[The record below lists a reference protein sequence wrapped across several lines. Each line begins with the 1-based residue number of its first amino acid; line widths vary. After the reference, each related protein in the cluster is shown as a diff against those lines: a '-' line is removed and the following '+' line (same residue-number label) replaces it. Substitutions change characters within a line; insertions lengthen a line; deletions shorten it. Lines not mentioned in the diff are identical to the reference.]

1 MTRGDTHDYLGMV
14 LNFRSDKK
22 VEVDMIKEIKKLI
35 DNFSKDVKSTVTSPV
50 RKDLFKIKEGK
61 GWELSQERKE
71 EFHSTVAKSI
81 YIEKRARPDIETAVS
96 FLSTRVT
103 KSNKSDW
110 FKLKRVLRWLWT
122 TLKEKQILGID
133 ENGKLWTYVD
143 SSYAVYNNIR
153 SQTGG
158 VVTMVFGGLINKSSK
173 QKINTKGTT
182 ESEILAVSDFLPY
195 SIWLRE
201 FLLHQGYIVEEHNLM
216 QDNQSAMRIKK
227 NGWKSCTGNSRHI
240 SIRYFFV
247 KDRIDKK
254 EVTLHYCPSEKMLAD
269 YYTKPLQG
277 KVFRMF
283 WKVIMGHES
292 I

>member
-1 MTRGDTHDYLGMV
+1 M
-14 LNFRSDKK
+14 
-22 VEVDMIKEIKKLI
+22 
-35 DNFSKDVKSTVTSPV
+35 
-50 RKDLFKIKEGK
+50 
-61 GWELSQERKE
+61 
-71 EFHSTVAKSI
+71 
-81 YIEKRARPDIETAVS
+81 
-96 FLSTRVT
+96 T

-158 VVTMVFGGLINKSSK
+158 VVTMGFGGLINKSSK

-269 YYTKPLQG
+269 YNTKPLQG